1 MVEHATEN
9 RGVGS
14 STLPL
19 GTCERDLGQT
29 GGSGAVVA
37 RLLAKEKV
45 AGSNPVFRSI
55 PSRCSLHLLS
65 FRRRP
70 ESIASPARWLQLPP
84 HLDPR
89 KTPVLFSSPIKP
101 YNRQQPERRHPH
113 CTINPRVRKA
123 GGCTL
128 QGKRIRCRDIP
139 IDTLAENHG
148 YAVA

>member
-19 GTCERDLGQT
+19 GTCESDLGRT

-55 PSRCSLHLLS
+55 SFYPSPPLS
-65 FRRRP
+65 NC
-70 ESIASPARWLQLPP
+70 
-84 HLDPR
+84 HHTVDPN
-89 KTPVLFSSPIKP
+89 KTPVLQSSNTAITTAAR
-101 YNRQQPERRHPH
+101 NVDTRAAA
-113 CTINPRVRKA
+113 NPRA
-123 GGCTL
+123 SNGGRAPRGNASL
-128 QGKRIRCRDIP
+128 
-139 IDTLAENHG
+139 L
-148 YAVA
+148 